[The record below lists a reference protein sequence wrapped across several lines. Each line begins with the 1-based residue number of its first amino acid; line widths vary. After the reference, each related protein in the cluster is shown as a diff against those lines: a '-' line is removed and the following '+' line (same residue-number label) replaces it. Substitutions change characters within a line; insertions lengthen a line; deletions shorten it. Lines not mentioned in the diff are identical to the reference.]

1 MASFCLGLNVI
12 KAERE
17 TIDCFNIGYPF
28 ETHHKHKATK
38 KSSLSDDENEA
49 SEISG
54 CWYQL
59 LDAKRVSLWIG
70 QSGVKFPL
78 S

>member
-1 MASFCLGLNVI
+1 MASFCLGLNVM

-38 KSSLSDDENEA
+38 NLLYPVMKMKPVKYLA
-49 SEISG
+49 AGIS
-54 CWYQL
+54 CWMLNGYHFG
-59 LDAKRVSLWIG
+59 LDRVE
-70 QSGVKFPL
+70 
-78 S
+78 